1 MQEGLFPKDAL
12 KHVLAGDEP
21 DSASEGAESSS
32 SSDDVTLASLVPTA
46 PPLKAPQ
53 AHGKKTGRSFFWRS
67 FFGVR
72 LPNSREGFF
81 LPGKLLR
88 CFTFMLF
95 KWIVWGWVKAKY
107 ASMLPVWLTF
117 RTPNEVDKVTSKFI
131 HMQLLLSYF
140 FSASPLPECAWLNR
154 WLNRCPLWS
163 FIQEVC
169 LLMGQPDLQMN
180 CCHKEMRFTVSVFL
194 LYTHPHR

>member
-46 PPLKAPQ
+46 PPVKAPQ
-53 AHGKKTGRSFFWRS
+53 AHGKKTGRSFL
-67 FFGVR
+67 GVR
-72 LPNSREGFF
+72 LTNIREGFF

-88 CFTFMLF
+88 CF
-95 KWIVWGWVKAKY
+95 VKAKY

-140 FSASPLPECAWLNR
+140 FSASPLPECA
-154 WLNRCPLWS
+154 
-163 FIQEVC
+163 
-169 LLMGQPDLQMN
+169 
-180 CCHKEMRFTVSVFL
+180 
-194 LYTHPHR
+194 